1 MRVALFAV
9 FHHLVDEK
17 IKYNENMLPQQML
30 RFENTLNST
39 QEKKRSRVNF
49 CVAKYFPS
57 CFRSI
62 FQDFRKSKKKSFKS
76 AMVLN
81 VLLYLTFPFFRHL
94 KRKFYNVSKNT
105 VKHFVHKHLLYR
117 YLYVFFLFQYC
128 QRSFTPEMHLGP
140 YQTSYDE
147 AFCQNR

>member
-1 MRVALFAV
+1 MRVALFAG

-62 FQDFRKSKKKSFKS
+62 FQDFRKSKKKVFQISNGTERTFISYFSFFSSFKKKI
-76 AMVLN
+76 L
-81 VLLYLTFPFFRHL
+81 
-94 KRKFYNVSKNT
+94 
-105 VKHFVHKHLLYR
+105 
-117 YLYVFFLFQYC
+117 
-128 QRSFTPEMHLGP
+128 
-140 YQTSYDE
+140 
-147 AFCQNR
+147 

>member
-1 MRVALFAV
+1 MRVALFAG

-76 AMVLN
+76 AIVLN
-81 VLLYLTFPFFRHL
+81 VLLYLTIPFFRHL

-117 YLYVFFLFQYC
+117 YLYVFFFVSVLSKIIYSRDAFRTISNILR
-128 QRSFTPEMHLGP
+128 RSFL
-140 YQTSYDE
+140 SK
-147 AFCQNR
+147 